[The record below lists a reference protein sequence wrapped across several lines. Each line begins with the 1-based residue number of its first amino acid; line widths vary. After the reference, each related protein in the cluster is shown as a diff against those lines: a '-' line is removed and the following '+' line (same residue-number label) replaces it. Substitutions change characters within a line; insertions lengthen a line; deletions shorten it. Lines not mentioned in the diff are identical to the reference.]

1 MEVTAMDLPIGQLET
16 ILDSLPSSVV
26 IFNAADHKFTYVNRR
41 GQELYG
47 SSYTGLTLEAH
58 FALIKV
64 LKPDGTPLPFEEM
77 PICRSMQFGE
87 VIRNQEMIF
96 VNSQGRSIPVLV
108 SSAPLYDAQG
118 QITAALVIFDDV
130 TDCKRAEQVWQA
142 SEARQKFLLQL
153 NDWLRTANDPLEI
166 QAGVSRM
173 LGEHLGADRAF
184 FADLR
189 DESIALIWIDYFR
202 PGLASLAGRYSLAD
216 FFNDA
221 VLHSSQPL
229 IIPDT
234 AHTPLLA
241 EHARNAFGALG
252 MRALVGTTLL
262 KEGQLAH
269 ALYVACSTPRDWTA
283 DEADLIR
290 EVGERTWEALVRVR
304 ATNALQASEERYRQI
319 VTTANEG
326 IAVCDSEGR
335 VTFVNE
341 IMTTWLG
348 YEVEEMLGRSVD
360 DFIQE
365 EDIHKIA
372 AYFTKLK
379 AGTNERFELRG
390 RRKDGGCIWVLVS
403 ASSLMDQGGNFVGFL
418 GMFSDINGLK
428 ELEDKLGWRAQMLA
442 NVHDAIIAVDANNT
456 VIYCN
461 KAVETLFG
469 WSKEELVGQW
479 YSEIGQNYFL
489 VAAVERE
496 LWPTQLRSPDK
507 DQHHAIKCFH
517 KNGTS
522 FFADA
527 NSTVLQDKQG
537 AYAGTI
543 FSIRDISQHVMAIQQ
558 LQQSEHKAQC
568 LIEKLRQADQ
578 NKNKYINTLSHEL
591 RNPLASIMMC
601 LSLQQ
606 QVPLGSDEDRQARAV
621 IERQAVQLSRLVD
634 DLLEVARISQNKT
647 RLQKERV
654 ELNRLVQQ
662 VVADYQA
669 QFAAQEVALAAE
681 LTPDPLYL
689 EADPARL
696 TQVLGNLLHNAAK
709 FTKPGDKTLVTITA
723 DETTRSATIRV
734 KDTGRGIQPEMLPKL
749 FQAFVQADNSL
760 ASNGG
765 GLGLGLSIVKGMVE
779 LHSGSVA
786 AHSDGLGRGTQ
797 FTITLP
803 LPAAASN
810 KPEQPAQDCGS
821 PARSLRVLIIDDIP
835 DIAEILAGLLS
846 NLGHQVI
853 TAYSGPEGLAKAK
866 EFHPEVLLCDIG
878 LPQMNGYEVAECL
891 RKDHELQG
899 IYPIA
904 LSGYAQPDDLERART
919 AGFKR
924 HLAKP
929 VDLDTLKVALEEVS

>member
-1 MEVTAMDLPIGQLET
+1 MEVTVMDLPIGQLET

-26 IFNAADHKFTYVNRR
+26 ILNAADHKFTFVNKRA
-41 GQELYG
+41 QELYG
-47 SSYTGLTLEAH
+47 IDYTGLTLETHYAQ
-58 FALIKV
+58 LKV
-64 LKPDGTPLPFEEM
+64 LKPDGVPLPFADL
-77 PICRSMQFGE
+77 PVCRSLQFGE
-87 VIRNQEMIF
+87 VIRNQEMLF
-96 VNSQGRSIPVLV
+96 VNSQGRRIPVLV
-108 SSAPLYDAQG
+108 SSAPLYVAQG
-118 QITAALVIFDDV
+118 QVTAALVIFDDI
-130 TDCKRAEQVWQA
+130 TDFKRAEQAWQA
-142 SEARQKFLLQL
+142 GEARQEFLLQL

-189 DESIALIWIDYFR
+189 DESLALIWIDYFR

-216 FFNDA
+216 FFNAA
-221 VLHSSQPL
+221 VLHSGQPL
-229 IIPDT
+229 IIPNT
-234 AHTPLLA
+234 AHSPLLA
-241 EHARNAFGALG
+241 EHARTAFGALG

-262 KEGQLAH
+262 KEGQLVH
-269 ALYVACSTPRDWTA
+269 ALYVTCSTPRYWTA
-283 DEADLIR
+283 DEVDLIR
-290 EVGERTWEALVRVR
+290 EVGERTWEALERVR

-326 IAVCDSEGR
+326 ITMCDSEGR
-335 VTFVNE
+335 ITFVNE

-348 YEVEEMLGRSVD
+348 YEVEEMLGRSVY

-365 EDIHKIA
+365 EDIHKNA

-390 RRKDGGCIWVLVS
+390 RRKDGSCIWVLVS
-403 ASSLMDQGGNFVGFL
+403 ASSLMDQDGNFVGCL
-418 GMFSDINGLK
+418 GMFSDITGLK
-428 ELEDKLGWRAQMLA
+428 ELEDKLSWRAQMLA
-442 NVHDAIIAVDANNT
+442 NIHDAIIAVDAHNT

-469 WSKEELVGQW
+469 WSKEELVGQL
-479 YSEIGQNYFL
+479 YSEIGQNYFFVTA
-489 VAAVERE
+489 VASE
-496 LWPTQLRSPDK
+496 LQPTQLSSPDE
-507 DQHHAIKCFH
+507 DQHHGIRCFH
-517 KNGTS
+517 KNGAS
-522 FFADA
+522 FFADV
-527 NSTVLQDKQG
+527 NSTVLHDKQG

-558 LQQSEHKAQC
+558 LQQAEQKAQC
-568 LIEKLRQADQ
+568 LIEKLCQADQ

-606 QVPLGSDEDRQARAV
+606 QVPLGSGEDRQARAV

-634 DLLEVARISQNKT
+634 DLLEVARISQNKI

-654 ELNRLVQQ
+654 ELNSLVQQ

-669 QFAAQEVALAAE
+669 QFAAQEVTLAAE
-681 LTPDPLYL
+681 LTPDPVYL

-709 FTKPGDKTLVTITA
+709 FTQPGDKTLVAITA
-723 DETTRSATIRV
+723 DETTRSAMIKI
-734 KDTGRGIQPEMLPKL
+734 KDTGRGIQPAMLPKL

-760 ASNGG
+760 AGNSG

-779 LHSGSVA
+779 LHGGSVA
-786 AHSDGLGRGTQ
+786 VHSDGLGQGTQ

-803 LPAAASN
+803 LQATVSGN
-810 KPEQPAQDCGS
+810 QEQPAQDCSS

-835 DIAEILAGLLS
+835 DIAQILAALLS

-853 TAYSGPEGLAKAK
+853 TATSGPEGIAKAK

-878 LPQMNGYEVAECL
+878 LPKMNGYEVAECMH
-891 RKDHELQG
+891 KDHELQG
-899 IYPIA
+899 IYTIA

-929 VDLDTLKVALEEVS
+929 VDLDTLKIALEEVG